1 MMKVLHIFATRMWPM
16 RSSQYTH
23 ISSFKKYIPN
33 SKVFWVNL
41 GMGDLPIFIK
51 YLEFDLIIFDWSFVG
66 QRTDRDFFIKIVDKL
81 SFLRECK
88 GTKIALPQD
97 EFTSM
102 DLLNQFIIDFNISH
116 VFSVAP
122 ESEWKKIYPN
132 IDLNKTKFHR
142 ILTGYLDESSIHNL
156 SRLNS
161 IDNRR
166 FDIGYR
172 TVSTASWGRFNLM
185 KATLARVFTEK
196 SFQYKLNCDIKVGE
210 KYFHLGKKWFEFL
223 SDCKYTLGIE
233 GGSRILDWDGSIWM
247 LVNESQR
254 NNKLSSSEDL
264 ADSFVPLNREG
275 EINVVAISPRHLEA
289 CITKTVQILVEG
301 DYNNILLPN
310 IHYIPLKEDLSNVDD
325 ILILLS
331 DDVNRKRIAD
341 NAYNDIVKSG
351 KYTYNAFIDL
361 LLKNIDLRIEHP
373 KSWHLKTSIFYY
385 VNQSYNHINLS
396 IVWLL
401 SRLRDVRNFL
411 F

>member
-1 MMKVLHIFATRMWPM
+1 MKILHLIATRMWPM
-16 RSSQYTH
+16 RSSQYAH

-33 SKVFWVNL
+33 SKVFCVNL
-41 GMGDLPIFIK
+41 GMGSCPNFIK

-66 QRTDRDFFIKIVDKL
+66 QRADRDFFIKIIDKL
-81 SFLRECK
+81 SFLQDCK
-88 GTKIALPQD
+88 GIKITLPQD

-102 DLLNQFIIDFNISH
+102 DLLNQFIIDFNVGH

-122 ESEWKKIYPN
+122 ESEWPKIYPN
-132 IDLNKTKFHR
+132 IDLSKTKFHR
-142 ILTGYLDESSIHNL
+142 ILTGYLDELSIKNF
-156 SRLNS
+156 SQLNAF
-161 IDNRR
+161 DNRR

-185 KATLARVFTEK
+185 KATLAQVFTEK
-196 SFQYKLNCDIKVGE
+196 SLQYKLNCDIKIGE
-210 KYFHLGKKWFEFL
+210 KYFHLGNKWFEFL

-254 NNKLSSSEDL
+254 NIKISSSEDL

-325 ILILLS
+325 ILISLS

-361 LLKNIDLRIEHP
+361 LLKNIDLRIEQP
-373 KSWHLKTSIFYY
+373 KSLPFKISFFYY
-385 VNQSYNHINLS
+385 VNQAYNHMNLS

-401 SRLRDVRNFL
+401 SRLRDIRNFL